1 MRTRDGRI
9 VTGVNIDAYIGR
21 IAVCAEAIAIGRA
34 ITENGDHGIETIVA
48 VRHPKPGE
56 PGKIAVVS
64 PCGICRELIH
74 DYDAKARVIVPDN
87 GHAPKVVTIGELLP
101 NKYKRGSRVNTP
113 SRIVT
118 PERRSDDVG
127 DTALR
132 PQLLSEF
139 VGQAQARKNLSIFIE
154 AARKRNEALDHVLF
168 VGPPGLGKTT
178 LAQIVARELGVGF
191 RATSGPV
198 IAKAGDLAALLT
210 NLEERDVLFID
221 EIHRLSPAVEEVLY
235 PAMEDFQLDLIIG
248 EGPAARSV
256 KIELAKFT
264 LVGATTRAGLLTNP
278 LRDRF
283 GIPVRL
289 NFYTEEE
296 LEKIVT
302 RGARVLN
309 IGMTPDGANE
319 IARRAR
325 GTPRIAG
332 RLLRRVRDFASA
344 ADASSIDRAIA
355 DHALSALEVDAAGLD
370 AMDRRYLTTIALN
383 YGGGPVG
390 VETMAAALSEPRD
403 AIEDII
409 EPFLIQCGYLQR
421 TPRGRLL
428 TSHAFRHLGLAEP
441 ARDPAQFGLFGNG
454 DSDD

>member
-1 MRTRDGRI
+1 MT
-9 VTGVNIDAYIGR
+9 
-21 IAVCAEAIAIGRA
+21 
-34 ITENGDHGIETIVA
+34 
-48 VRHPKPGE
+48 
-56 PGKIAVVS
+56 
-64 PCGICRELIH
+64 
-74 DYDAKARVIVPDN
+74 
-87 GHAPKVVTIGELLP
+87 
-101 NKYKRGSRVNTP
+101 TP

-289 NFYTEEE
+289 NFYTEAE
-296 LEKIVT
+296 LEQIVT
-302 RGARVLN
+302 RGARVLK
-309 IGMTPDGANE
+309 IGMTRDGANE

-344 ADASSIDRAIA
+344 ADAASIDRAIA
-355 DHALSALEVDAAGLD
+355 DHALIALEVDAAGLD
-370 AMDRRYLTTIALN
+370 AMDRRYLSTIAMN

-428 TSHAFRHLGLAEP
+428 TSHTFRHLGLTEP

-454 DSDD
+454 DNED